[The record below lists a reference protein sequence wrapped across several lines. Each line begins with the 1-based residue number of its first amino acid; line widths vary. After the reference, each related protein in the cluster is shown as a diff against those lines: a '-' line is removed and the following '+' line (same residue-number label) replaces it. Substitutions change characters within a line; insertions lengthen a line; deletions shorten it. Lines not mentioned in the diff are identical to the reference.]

1 MSPPFSVR
9 LATEADNEQL
19 LALTRLCPNE
29 GSIAFC
35 TERDP
40 RFFALT
46 ELQGDPTYVAVA
58 EDGQGRVVGC
68 ASLALRRVYVDGNE
82 TPCLYAGDLKVAP
95 DARGSTIVHRLHDL
109 LAEAVHDLPV
119 DLGYTSI
126 VVGNSAANAL
136 VGSRRGMPLYR
147 PLGRIR
153 VCALLGSSLRTGRAS
168 DGVSTATDGDVP
180 EIVALLNRFNA
191 GHNFAP
197 LWTEATFARAVEAPG
212 LSLDR
217 FRLAREGGR
226 LVGVLAAW
234 NQSAFQRTRLLAYP
248 RSLAAYR
255 SLHNLSAR
263 VRRAP
268 SLPPPGGIL
277 EQLYV
282 THIAIDE
289 SRPSVLDR
297 LLASVLRESRG
308 RFVLTFGLAEGHAL
322 IEGLRGFRVRWFP
335 TVVHALTRPASRW
348 VDHDFSARPL
358 FHEISHL

>member
-19 LALTRLCPNE
+19 LALTRLCPME
-29 GSIAFC
+29 GSIALC
-35 TERDP
+35 TERGR

-58 EDGQGRVVGC
+58 EDGQGRIVGC
-68 ASLALRRVYVDGNE
+68 ASLALRRVYVDGKE
-82 TPCLYAGDLKVAP
+82 IPCLYAGDLKVAP

-109 LAEAVHDLPV
+109 LAQAVHDLPA

-126 VVGNSAANAL
+126 VVGNSAARTL
-136 VGSRRGMPLYR
+136 TGSRRGMPLYR

-153 VCALLGSSLRTGRAS
+153 VCALVGSSLRIGRPS
-168 DGVSTATDGDVP
+168 DGVSPATDRDLP

-191 GHNFAP
+191 SHNFAP
-197 LWTEATFARAVEAPG
+197 VWTEAALARAVEAPG
-212 LSLDR
+212 LAVDR
-217 FRLAREGGR
+217 FRLVREGGR

-234 NQSAFQRTRLLAYP
+234 NQSAFQRTRVLAYP
-248 RSLAAYR
+248 RSLALYR
-255 SLHNLSAR
+255 RLHNLSAR
-263 VRRAP
+263 VRREP
-268 SLPPPGGIL
+268 PLPPPGGIL

-289 SRPSVLDR
+289 SRPSVLGR
-297 LLASVLRESRG
+297 LLASVWRESRG

-322 IEGLRGFRVRWFP
+322 IEGLRGFHVRSFP
-335 TVVHALTRPASRW
+335 TVVYSLTRPTSRW
-348 VDHDFSARPL
+348 AGHDFNGRPL